1 MVTRHPW
8 KEFRAHRVIL
18 AAWVGVVVLNLLHWA
33 LVVYKNAP
41 SDLPIFL
48 HYNTIL
54 GVDVTGSWYGL
65 FVMPLSGTVILV
77 VNFFLSLLYD
87 DHFTPPLAVT
97 MALLCELGLI
107 ASSVLLFI
115 KNA

>member
-1 MVTRHPW
+1 MRHQW
-8 KEFRAHRVIL
+8 QEIRAHRALLFTWIAF
-18 AAWVGVVVLNLLHWA
+18 AALNLLHW
-33 LVVYKNAP
+33 VFVIYKNAP
-41 SDLPIFL
+41 SELPIFL
-48 HYNTIL
+48 HYTTIL

-77 VNFFLSLLYD
+77 INFLLSLLYD
-87 DHFTPPLAVT
+87 DRFSPRLALAV
-97 MALLCELGLI
+97 AALCELGLI